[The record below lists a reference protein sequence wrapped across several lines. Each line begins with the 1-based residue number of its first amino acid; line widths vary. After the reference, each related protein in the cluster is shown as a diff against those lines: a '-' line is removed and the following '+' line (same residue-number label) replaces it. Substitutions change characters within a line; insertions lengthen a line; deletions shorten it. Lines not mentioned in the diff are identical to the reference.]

1 MLQQYYTIVGDRIE
15 NAGGKVVKFMGDSAL
30 LFFSADR
37 VDEGVEALIALQE
50 EGDAWLHD
58 RGFASRQI
66 IKAHFG
72 SLCCG
77 LIGTRTEKRFDVFG
91 QTVCIAATMR
101 SDGLALS
108 AQAFRKLSPATRKAF
123 KKHTPP
129 VTYIPIGQRH

>member
-1 MLQQYYTIVGDRIE
+1 MGDRIE

-50 EGDAWLHD
+50 EGNAWLHD

-91 QTVCIAATMR
+91 QTVCIAATMEDMKEAPWLEDAR
-101 SDGLALS
+101 MTVTG
-108 AQAFRKLSPATRKAF
+108 AFLVFAT
-123 KKHTPP
+123 
-129 VTYIPIGQRH
+129 VPISQCTAIFQINCS